1 MWQYVIVPHFLDI
14 NPRCVISNVFHSRPI
29 ATQSIHSSNG
39 LLPATAE
46 VGLPSHAEY
55 KYGRGD
61 FDPILIVELTY
72 NTKSTYFL
80 AFVVALARRAELA
93 KNHLAKAL
101 AESAVDSLT
110 ISPWLVAA

>member
-1 MWQYVIVPHFLDI
+1 VWQYVIVPHFLDI
-14 NPRCVISNVFHSRPI
+14 NPRCVISNVFHLRPM
-29 ATQSIHSSNG
+29 ATQSIHSSNR

-46 VGLPSHAEY
+46 VGLLSHAEY

-61 FDPILIVELTY
+61 FDPVLIVELSY
-72 NTKSTYFL
+72 NTKSTCFL
-80 AFVVALARRAELA
+80 AFVAALARRTEPA

-101 AESAVDSLT
+101 TELAIDSLT